1 MEVELICHSSRI
13 FYLLSYSQY
22 LAYNIIQV
30 SSCRFC
36 LQNILVDQ
44 LLSAMLNHRMPCLLY
59 LVWQALVFNMQ
70 IFIGNIYTLKLNYFG
85 SFIFQIMTY

>member
-44 LLSAMLNHRMPCLLY
+44 LLSAMLNH
-59 LVWQALVFNMQ
+59 
-70 IFIGNIYTLKLNYFG
+70 
-85 SFIFQIMTY
+85 